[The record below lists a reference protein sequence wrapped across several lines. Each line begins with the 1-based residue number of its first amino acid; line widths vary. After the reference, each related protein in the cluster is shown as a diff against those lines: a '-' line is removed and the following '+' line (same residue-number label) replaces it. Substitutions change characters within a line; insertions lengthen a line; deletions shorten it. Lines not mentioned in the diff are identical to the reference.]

1 MGWPFSSGGAI
12 GGVLCSLVLAG
23 PSVSTN
29 DSIRLRSFAG
39 LNYHDPAIVLRG
51 LRRAESDP
59 RFSTLPDD
67 VRQLRK
73 QSQKTWREG
82 RVGALFA
89 YGMGQ
94 RVLGLDV
101 QIALVE
107 DEDYDF
113 VTCWQQ
119 NDEVFYCP
127 VQEKELPPS
136 HLNDGATLS
145 ETLAL
150 LARSTPPSDTVAL
163 VYLNRG
169 LQLDFSDVVIPAMG
183 FRELWFIGAVSP
195 DQDNW
200 VLFGDALT
208 SLRRFD
214 FEYPA

>member
-1 MGWPFSSGGAI
+1 M
-12 GGVLCSLVLAG
+12 
-23 PSVSTN
+23 TH
-29 DSIRLRSFAG
+29 DRIRLRSFAG
-39 LNYHDPAIVLRG
+39 LKYYDPAIVLRG
-51 LRRAESDP
+51 LRRAESDS
-59 RFSTLPDD
+59 RFSTLPHD

-101 QIALVE
+101 HVALVE

-113 VTCWQQ
+113 VTRWQQ
-119 NDEVFYCP
+119 NDEVCYCP

-136 HLNDGATLS
+136 HLNDGATVG

-150 LARSTPPSDTVAL
+150 LARSTPTSDTVAL
-163 VYLNRG
+163 VYLNRR
-169 LQLDFSDVVIPAMG
+169 LELDFRDVVIPTMG
-183 FRELWFIGAVSP
+183 FRELWFIGAASP

-200 VLFGDALT
+200 FLFGDALT
-208 SLRRFD
+208 SFRRFD